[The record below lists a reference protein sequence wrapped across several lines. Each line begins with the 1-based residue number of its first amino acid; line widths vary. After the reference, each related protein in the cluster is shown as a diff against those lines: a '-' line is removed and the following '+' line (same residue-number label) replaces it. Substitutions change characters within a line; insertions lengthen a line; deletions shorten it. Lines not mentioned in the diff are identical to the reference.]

1 MVLIFI
7 PSKEQI
13 SPELLKEVLDEYNIS
28 KEEID
33 LSIPNK
39 LCQSV
44 ANALRVELYDLTTEF
59 RQSNS
64 FPFFTHDEH
73 MNVVG
78 HQLIAE
84 RIVKELSSIS
94 GGYDYLSEGNYHER
108 YPTIHADGTMV
119 YQSQT
124 EHYYT
129 INRLNM
135 NNGYREELWRGVSE
149 LVHPMISMMVDTLCL
164 QRVNKSL

>member
-64 FPFFTHDEH
+64 FHSLH
-73 MNVVG
+73 MM
-78 HQLIAE
+78 
-84 RIVKELSSIS
+84 S
-94 GGYDYLSEGNYHER
+94 
-108 YPTIHADGTMV
+108 T
-119 YQSQT
+119 
-124 EHYYT
+124 
-129 INRLNM
+129 
-135 NNGYREELWRGVSE
+135 
-149 LVHPMISMMVDTLCL
+149 
-164 QRVNKSL
+164 